1 VRFRDFKSFSLE
13 STTFGDTVYINSRY
27 IFKIDDDDK
36 KSMYILTILFL
47 VFAVE
52 RPTKDV

>member
-13 STTFGDTVYINSRY
+13 STFGDTVYINSRY